1 MILVQ
6 DPASPPPGLTGAVVA
21 IGNFDGVHR
30 GHAAVIA
37 QAQAL
42 AARLGRP
49 AAALTFEPHPV
60 DYFAGP
66 GTIFRLTPV
75 DEKMR
80 CLARLG
86 LDGLVVLTFDA
97 GLASLSAEDFVREIL
112 VKGLGI
118 SAAVVGYDFHFGK
131 ARGGSPG
138 FLIDAGQRYGFEVEI
153 VEQVVADADGHPEAV
168 HSNAARVALEAGDV
182 ARAARLLGHPWFIVG
197 EVVHGQKLG
206 RTLGFPTANVV
217 LDPSCRLRHGI
228 YAVRFSVDG
237 QTFGGVAN
245 FGRRP
250 TVTDAGAPLLE
261 VFVFDFDGDL
271 YGKTVEVA
279 FVDWIRGE
287 EKFPGLEALVQA
299 MNRDK
304 DKARALLA
312 SA

>member
-299 MNRDK
+299 MNRDQ